1 MPISVTCEQCGRT
14 FRVADDKAGRQF
26 HCKQC
31 GSLVVI
37 PPASMPADPPSDDA
51 DDDEYGNPV
60 PPRLIRPPKSTMR
73 PAGEQGA
80 QTAASQRSSDVP
92 EKPPRRKFGGLTIWS
107 WVILICSIGCV
118 SVVALCVG
126 IVVLFHNESPPVLDG
141 PNVRPMVDQAMAEL
155 QTKNSALQAII
166 HFEDT
171 NWLLDQE
178 QGTISFDSKKIHAVA
193 PVQIIGTY
201 NTADGTWLWAWD
213 NKSLV
218 KGLTRDSQVVRE
230 YGQKHGIA
238 PLTTRKLN
246 CDEADCWE
254 FTALACQLC
263 KAEGAYRGPGG
274 TTLVFITF
282 GKITTSKP
290 GSK

>member
-1 MPISVTCEQCGRT
+1 VPISVTCEQCGRA
-14 FRVADDKAGRQF
+14 FRFADDKAGRQF

-31 GSLVVI
+31 GSLVLI
-37 PPASMPADPPSDDA
+37 PAASMPADPPPDDA

-60 PPRLIRPPKSTMR
+60 PPRLIRP
-73 PAGEQGA
+73 AGKRDDG
-80 QTAASQRSSDVP
+80 TAASPRSRDVP
-92 EKPPRRKFGGLTIWS
+92 EKPPRQKFGGLTIWG

-118 SVVALCVG
+118 GVVALCVG
-126 IVVLFHNESPPVLDG
+126 VVVLLRNESPPVLDG
-141 PNVRPMVDQAMAEL
+141 PNVRPMVDQAMTEL
-155 QTKNSALQAII
+155 QTKNAALQALI

-171 NWLLDQE
+171 KWLLDQE

-201 NTADGTWLWAWD
+201 NTADGSWLWAWD
-213 NKSLV
+213 NPSLV

-254 FTALACQLC
+254 LTALACQLC

-274 TTLVFITF
+274 KTLVFMTF
-282 GKITTSKP
+282 GKLTMSKP
-290 GSK
+290 GAK